1 MGLSA
6 HIILH
11 SIAVI
16 LLLFNGV
23 GALYGGW
30 QLVTDPTGGSM
41 QMPLTYLQ
49 HSPFTNY
56 LIPGIVLLLVNGVGS
71 FVVLGLIMFTNHC
84 YSLAIVAEGFIL
96 GGWIT
101 IQMLMLRTANPLQ
114 LFYFATAL
122 LLVVTGTALWRIKQV
137 K

>member
-56 LIPGIVLLLVNGVGS
+56 LIPGIVLLLANGVGS
-71 FVVLGLIMFTNHC
+71 FVVLGLIMFTNRC

>member
-56 LIPGIVLLLVNGVGS
+56 LIPGIILLLANGVGS
-71 FVVLGLIMFTNHC
+71 FVVLGLIMFTNRC

>member
-1 MGLSA
+1 MGISA

-41 QMPLTYLQ
+41 HMPLSFLQ

-56 LIPGIVLLLVNGVGS
+56 LIPGIILLLANGVGS
-71 FVVLGLIMFTNHC
+71 FVVLGLIMFSSRC
-84 YSLAIVAEGFIL
+84 YCMAIVAEGLIL

-114 LFYFATAL
+114 LFYLATAL
-122 LLVVTGTALWRIKQV
+122 LLVATGIALWRIKQA
-137 K
+137 

>member
-56 LIPGIVLLLVNGVGS
+56 LIPGIVLLLANGVGS
-71 FVVLGLIMFTNHC
+71 FVVLGLIMFTNRYHA
-84 YSLAIVAEGFIL
+84 LAIIAEGFIL

>member
-1 MGLSA
+1 
-6 HIILH
+6 
-11 SIAVI
+11 
-16 LLLFNGV
+16 V

-56 LIPGIVLLLVNGVGS
+56 LIPGIILLLANGVGS
-71 FVVLGLIMFTNHC
+71 FVVLGLIMFTNRC

>member
-56 LIPGIVLLLVNGVGS
+56 LIPGIVLLLANGVGS
-71 FVVLGLIMFTNHC
+71 FVVLGLIMFTNRC

-122 LLVVTGTALWRIKQV
+122 LLVVTGTALWRVKQV